1 MNEVVTT
8 VLPHPIS
15 MFMLGGMLLGIII
28 LFREYRSLT
37 SRIKDLKQDFE
48 KVMDKMD
55 RHSSSI
61 DEKIQT
67 ISKKVDSR
75 VDKALLS
82 IKK

>member
-15 MFMLGGMLLGIII
+15 MFMLGAMFIGIVI
-28 LFREYRSLT
+28 LYREYKNLT
-37 SRIKDLKQDFE
+37 NRLKELKSDFE
-48 KVMDKMD
+48 KVIEKMD